1 MYTIQKQSSE
11 RVLRK
16 RCPQKFREIQTKT
29 SVPDPKNF
37 VRFQASY
44 SKETPANVFFMSFA
58 KFSKNTFFVEHQG
71 KTVSA
76 KCFSS

>member
-16 RCPQKFREIQTKT
+16 RWPQKFREIQTKT
-29 SVPDPKNF
+29 SVPDPKNV

-44 SKETPANVFFMSFA
+44 
-58 KFSKNTFFVEHQG
+58 
-71 KTVSA
+71 
-76 KCFSS
+76 